1 MRNWLLMV
9 PIRLLLKGV
18 EDHMNVVMPNGLSNA
33 LAVLAADPDVVVYFH
48 VECEMKVSRKS
59 LKE

>member
-1 MRNWLLMV
+1 MV